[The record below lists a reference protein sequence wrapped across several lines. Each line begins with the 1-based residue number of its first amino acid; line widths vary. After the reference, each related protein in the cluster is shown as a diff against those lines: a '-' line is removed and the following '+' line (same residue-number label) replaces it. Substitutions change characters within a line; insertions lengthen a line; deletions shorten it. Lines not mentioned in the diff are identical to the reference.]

1 MRKIVHIIPSLNK
14 GGAERF
20 VVDLCNE
27 LSKEQEVYLISLAEN
42 YENSFQAEVSSR
54 VNLIILNKKAGL
66 DILVMFQLRKVL
78 NKIRPDVIN
87 THINALE
94 YLLLFLVKFGKRNT
108 LFFHTLH
115 NKADK
120 ETANNLILKF
130 RKALYKKMFIV
141 PITISK
147 MMSHSFEEV
156 YKLKGIDKQIDNGR
170 PFVSA
175 NMVSVDL
182 IREKFKTVGGK
193 IFVNVARVDKQKNQ
207 LNLVKAFNMLI
218 SKDVTAKLLIIGD
231 YADQELYGQIQKE
244 IGSSQHI
251 HMLGGVLN
259 VEDYLTAC
267 DAFILP
273 SLYEGMPIS
282 LIEAL
287 SHGCIA
293 ICTAVGGVTDMI
305 DDGVNGI
312 LASDTSVDGIFY
324 SMQRFMQLE
333 NVEQM
338 RRSARESFSNY
349 FDIRSSAAN
358 YLKAY
363 GL

>member
-1 MRKIVHIIPSLNK
+1 MKKIVHIIPSLNK

-27 LSKEQEVYLISLAEN
+27 LSKKQEVYLISLADN
-42 YENSFQAEVSSR
+42 YENSFQGEVSSR
-54 VNLIILNKKAGL
+54 VNLITLRKKSGL
-66 DILVMFQLRKVL
+66 DIKVMYQLRKAL
-78 NKIRPDVIN
+78 NNIRPDVIN

-94 YLLLFLVKFGKRNT
+94 YLVFFFVKFQRMKT
-108 LFFHTLH
+108 KFFHTLH

-120 ETANNLILKF
+120 ETASNLILKF
-130 RKALYKKMFIV
+130 RKTLYKRKVII

-147 MMSHSFEEV
+147 MMSRSFEEV
-156 YKLKGIDKQIDNGR
+156 YELKGFDIQIDNGR
-170 PFVSA
+170 PYVPA
-175 NMVSVDL
+175 NMDSVNI
-182 IREKFKTVGGK
+182 IREKFKTGGEK
-193 IFVNVARVDKQKNQ
+193 VFVNVARIDKQKNQ
-207 LNLVKAFNMLI
+207 LNLVKAFNKFT
-218 SKDVTAKLLIIGD
+218 SQGVNAKLLIIGE
-231 YADQELYGQIQKE
+231 YVDQDLYSQIQRE
-244 IGSSQHI
+244 IGSNQQI

-287 SHGCIA
+287 SHGCIS

-305 DDGVNGI
+305 DDSINGI
-312 LASDTSVDGIFY
+312 LTSDTSVDGIFHA
-324 SMQRFMQLE
+324 MQRFMQLE
-333 NVEQM
+333 NDEQM
-338 RRSARESFSNY
+338 RKNARKSFSNY
-349 FDIRSSAAN
+349 FDIRSSATN
-358 YLKAY
+358 YLKVY